1 MLDSLRLLRAMNGI
15 HEEDVLMAE
24 KIYHDKQITKHVKA
38 RRIITFALAAA
49 LILAMGVGA
58 YAAYGAIASP
68 ESAEKVALEQ
78 IEEWKKLGILSSEVN
93 FEGQADAIYEI
104 QEENGGSYW
113 YGRIFRHHYDV
124 RWYFR
129 RDGGPKYGCNIGV
142 DTLSGKITAATLY
155 AVPDETDAPVDE
167 TTIRGENGQDVV
179 WYYYENFDDIIPA
192 DMTLDRFCTLLA
204 EYWGFSG
211 YRFGDKAENADS
223 NQQTPPDGSMLQTD
237 IPKVYGRGTYLNIFF
252 EGDLDNA
259 PMYIELDQ
267 FPGHTAVLIGTGHA
281 VG

>member
-24 KIYHDKQITKHVKA
+24 QIYHDKQITKHIKA

-93 FEGQADAIYEI
+93 FEGQADEIYEI
-104 QEENGGSYW
+104 QEYSGGSYW
-113 YGRIFRHHYDV
+113 YDRIFRHHYDV
-124 RWYFR
+124 RWYFGR
-129 RDGGPKYGCNIGV
+129 EGEPKYGCSISV

-155 AVPDETDAPVDE
+155 AVPDADDTPVDE
-167 TTIRGENGQDVV
+167 TTIRGENGEESV
-179 WYYYENFDDIIPA
+179 WYYYENFDDIIPT
-192 DMTLDRFCTLLA
+192 DMTLDQFCTLLA

-211 YRFGDKAENADS
+211 YQLGDKEESAYHGY
-223 NQQTPPDGSMLQTD
+223 QTPPDGSMLLTD
-237 IPKVYGRGTYLNIFF
+237 IPKIYGRGAYIKVFF
-252 EGDLDNA
+252 DDDPDGA

-267 FPGHTAVLIGTGHA
+267 FPGHTAVIIGTGHA